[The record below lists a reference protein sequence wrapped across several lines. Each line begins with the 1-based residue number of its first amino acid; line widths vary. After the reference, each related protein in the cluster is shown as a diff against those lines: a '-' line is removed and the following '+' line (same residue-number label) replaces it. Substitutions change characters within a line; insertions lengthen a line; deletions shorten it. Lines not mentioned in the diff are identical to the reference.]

1 MLQSAFSQDTDITA
15 SAPSGCHENVAWNK
29 TILNG
34 VNMHGS
40 YHAQTS
46 MELPLSADILSFI
59 AEGAYSA
66 GSIEV
71 SQTCHSTSE
80 NAVVDVEVFYA
91 SQQAF
96 DDVTVCSTHR
106 SEREWGLGIFVSHS
120 TP

>member
-1 MLQSAFSQDTDITA
+1 
-15 SAPSGCHENVAWNK
+15 
-29 TILNG
+29 
-34 VNMHGS
+34 
-40 YHAQTS
+40 

-59 AEGAYSA
+59 AEGAYST

-71 SQTCHSTSE
+71 SQSCHSTSE

-120 TP
+120 ALRIELCLLTDVSHRPLAGPTLTVTTCSASTSVSGFQPPKPDPRST